1 MRGLA
6 LAMAQVVKH
15 WNKVLRAMALIS
27 IVARH
32 LFLFLFVAMMSQICL
47 YTLFTYLYF
56 WFVIKYLFISFIFS
70 IEQKSLSF
78 LEVTETQ
85 FFTPHPFCLQVLLK
99 AMIPRHQVSFLLGF
113 EMFHIFLAPL

>member
-1 MRGLA
+1 MD
-6 LAMAQVVKH
+6 
-15 WNKVLRAMALIS
+15 
-27 IVARH
+27 
-32 LFLFLFVAMMSQICL
+32 
-47 YTLFTYLYF
+47 
-56 WFVIKYLFISFIFS
+56 IFS

-85 FFTPHPFCLQVLLK
+85 FFTPHRFCLQVLPK